1 MKKKNKIQET
11 IFTKDSIIYTD
22 KDNNEYKLNS
32 IIKGDSIEVL
42 KALPDNCI
50 DTIFADPPYFMQ
62 TSSKALQRA
71 DGTGEF
77 KGCDDEWD
85 KYADYIEYDTFC
97 NNWLKECKRVLKEDG
112 TIWVIGSFQNIYRL
126 GYIMQNL
133 GFWILNDIVW
143 NKTNPTPNMS
153 GTRFCNAHETM
164 LWCSKSKDSKFT
176 FNYKTMKYL
185 NGDKQDKSVWTL
197 GICQGN
203 ERLKNDDGKKLH
215 TTQKPESL
223 LEKVIL
229 SSTKPND
236 VVLDPFFGTGTT
248 GAIAKKYGRN
258 WIGIEREDSYI
269 EGANKRIEAIEDE
282 SNDISNRK
290 LEIKPPKISIE
301 KLIELKLL
309 TVGDNFYNSA
319 EKEICELLS
328 SGKVDDKTDV
338 MSIHKMAAK
347 HIGKANHNGWAYF
360 FVKKDEKLISIDSLR
375 YDAAKI
381 LKKEDN
387 CDGE

>member
-1 MKKKNKIQET
+1 
-11 IFTKDSIIYTD
+11 
-22 KDNNEYKLNS
+22 
-32 IIKGDSIEVL
+32 
-42 KALPDNCI
+42 
-50 DTIFADPPYFMQ
+50 
-62 TSSKALQRA
+62 
-71 DGTGEF
+71 
-77 KGCDDEWD
+77 
-85 KYADYIEYDTFC
+85 
-97 NNWLKECKRVLKEDG
+97 
-112 TIWVIGSFQNIYRL
+112 
-126 GYIMQNL
+126 MQNL

-185 NGDKQDKSVWTL
+185 NGNKQDKSVWTL

-203 ERLKNDDGKKLH
+203 ERLKSDDGKKLH

-309 TVGDNFYNSA
+309 TVGDKFYNSA

-381 LKKEDN
+381 LKK
-387 CDGE
+387 

>member
-185 NGDKQDKSVWTL
+185 NGNKQDKSVWTL

-203 ERLKNDDGKKLH
+203 ERLKSDDGKKLH

-309 TVGDNFYNSA
+309 TVGDKFYNSA

-381 LKKEDN
+381 LKK
-387 CDGE
+387 

>member
-309 TVGDNFYNSA
+309 TVGDKFYNSA

-360 FVKKDEKLISIDSLR
+360 FVNKDEK
-375 YDAAKI
+375 
-381 LKKEDN
+381 
-387 CDGE
+387 